1 MPHIV
6 GQACGGT
13 THRRTRNHVLLALGA
28 TIVVCLQLMG
38 LPSAHAQSA
47 NDDTTERADQSLSAP
62 SVPAQQLDRHWRV
75 WRRQLE
81 EDQSGTG
88 SLETLAVDSV
98 SVGRPNPRLH
108 VMAALHMLGPGG
120 GTRLESNSLR
130 RTTYE
135 TLAEIAPDLPYPRLG
150 HAWTTIRVAPL
161 SIGESLTAYADG
173 LSRSVRWLDTRV
185 SWGGRFATALLI
197 ALLALCFVG
206 LAASLLRHLPI
217 AGYDLARGLPR
228 GITATQMGVALL
240 LVIATAAVATGSVIV
255 GVSALFIVVSW
266 TQRLIER
273 LPGLVFAALLIVAPS
288 IAPLLNA
295 ATTYADS
302 PAQRA
307 HHAMY
312 VGCDDACRKELQSTS
327 SGDPRLDATLDY
339 ATALSLVRRGET
351 GALKHAMSLLR
362 ELEDSTN
369 RADDWSEALNPWRTQ
384 LIGVI
389 HAARGEFDSAVKA
402 FEDAATR
409 LPDSFAAHFNL
420 MKTHRRIGNE
430 TAAAKAH
437 DLTAAID
444 EHRLD
449 KRESLGAYDVNTQ
462 LVPPPLPNDLIWRA
476 HTAAVLP
483 MSDGLWSQ
491 TWSLLHG
498 EGSNS
503 RMWGIGLAIALL
515 LTWGGRWFQI
525 ASRPCPNCAGPKEPR
540 DIKRT
545 DGHAYCHP
553 CYRAFI
559 SSGSLHH
566 RRRVRVEQTLRRRG
580 NRRSTTQRA
589 GSAVAPGFGHFLA
602 GYSGRG
608 AFISGATAFGI
619 ALLFELSLVGP
630 PPAALFGTDWLGW
643 TWIAVATAG
652 PAVIVALWTAARG
665 IEPYERSP

>member
-6 GQACGGT
+6 GQACGGAI
-13 THRRTRNHVLLALGA
+13 RRRARPLGLLVLGTSIL
-28 TIVVCLQLMG
+28 VCLQLVG

-47 NDDTTERADQSLSAP
+47 NHDTDGPADQSLSAP

-81 EDQSGTG
+81 EEQSGTG
-88 SLETLAVDSV
+88 PLETLAVDSV

-108 VMAALHMLGPGG
+108 VMAALHALGPGG

-135 TLAEIAPDLPYPRLG
+135 TLAEIAPDLPYPKLG
-150 HAWTTIRVAPL
+150 HAWTTIRVAPF

-173 LSRSVRWLDTRV
+173 VNRSVRWLDTRV
-185 SWGGRFATALLI
+185 SWGGRIATTLLI
-197 ALLALCFVG
+197 ALLALCAVG

-217 AGYDLARGLPR
+217 AGYDLARRLPR
-228 GITATQMGVALL
+228 GITAAQMVAALL
-240 LVIATAAVATGSVIV
+240 LVIAIAAVATGSVIV

-266 TQRLIER
+266 AQRFIER
-273 LPGLVFAALLIVAPS
+273 LPGLVFAAGLIVAPS
-288 IAPLLNA
+288 VAPLLNA
-295 ATTYADS
+295 ATTYAGS

-312 VGCDDACRKELQSTS
+312 VGCDDACREDLQSTS
-327 SGDPRLDATLDY
+327 TDDPHMDATLDY
-339 ATALSLVRRGET
+339 ATALSLVRRGESS
-351 GALKHAMSLLR
+351 ALENAMSLLR
-362 ELEDSTN
+362 GLEDSTKQT
-369 RADDWSEALNPWRTQ
+369 DDWSEAFNPWRTQ

-389 HAARGEFDSAVKA
+389 HAARGDLDSAAKA
-402 FEDAATR
+402 FEDTAIR

-437 DLTAAID
+437 DLAAAID
-444 EHRLD
+444 EQRLD
-449 KRESLGAYDVNTQ
+449 QRESLGANDTNTQ
-462 LVPPPLPNDLIWRA
+462 LVPPPLPQDLVWRT
-476 HTAAVLP
+476 HTAAVTP
-483 MSDGLWSQ
+483 TSDGLWSQ

-498 EGSNS
+498 DSSNS

-515 LTWGGRWFQI
+515 LTWAGRWFHL
-525 ASRPCPNCAGPKEPR
+525 ASRPCPNCAGPREPR
-540 DIKRT
+540 DFERT
-545 DGHAYCHP
+545 DGHVYCHP

-559 SSGSLHH
+559 SAGSLHH

-602 GYSGRG
+602 GYPGRG
-608 AFISGATAFGI
+608 VLLTGATAFGI
-619 ALLFELSLVGP
+619 ALLFEWSLVGP
-630 PPAALFGTDWLGW
+630 PSAALFGTDWLGW